1 MNRIEFGDFYKK
13 YPNEKNEYYYQNFPE
28 LSKACIR
35 IRLSK
40 LREIEL
46 NKEFEEGMPKIWLF
60 IINQKNWDIVK
71 KTNIIGSKYGTKM
84 SLIKKND
91 IIIIYI
97 KMLSSIA
104 GEYKVILNY
113 KDEKEH
119 FHGDIYPF
127 RLKLELIKILKNPIS
142 IRSLINRLEFI
153 RNKKSWYTH
162 LYGGWG
168 IKQLSLKDYKIIKK
182 EILKIDLIIFGA

>member
-1 MNRIEFGDFYKK
+1 MTEKELIDFY
-13 YPNEKNEYYYQNFPE
+13 EKHPKERNEYYYQNFPE
-28 LSKACIR
+28 LNKSS
-35 IRLSK
+35 IRLSLGK

-46 NKEFEEGMPKIWLF
+46 NNEFEEGMPKIWLL
-60 IINQKNWDIVK
+60 IINQKNWIIVE

-84 SLIKKND
+84 NLIKKND

-97 KMLSSIA
+97 KMLSSIV

-119 FHGDIYPF
+119 FHDDIYPF
-127 RLKLELIKILKNPIS
+127 RLKLEPIKILKNPIR

-182 EILKIDLIIFGA
+182 EIIKIE

>member
-1 MNRIEFGDFYKK
+1 MNEKEFRDFYKK
-13 YPNEKNEYYYQNFPE
+13 HPNEKNEYYYRTFPE
-28 LSKACIR
+28 LNKSS
-35 IRLSK
+35 IRLSLGK

-46 NKEFEEGMPKIWLF
+46 NKEFEKGMPKIWLL

-84 SLIKKND
+84 NLIKKND

-97 KMLSSIA
+97 KMLSLIV
-104 GEYKVILNY
+104 GEYNVILNY

-119 FHGDIYPF
+119 FHGEIYPF
-127 RLKLELIKILKNPIS
+127 RLKLDPIKILKNPIS

-153 RNKKSWYTH
+153 RNKKSWYAH
-162 LYGGWG
+162 LYGGRG
-168 IKQLSLKDYKIIKK
+168 IKQLSSKDYKIIKK
-182 EILKIDLIIFGA
+182 EILKIGA